1 MGAVKVVVRSKF
13 GGNLMNTLREETAR
27 TANPRVEVRP
37 IAGHV
42 EAVLF
47 DHNEETGVKSQFGTM
62 KRADAA
68 LTEMGMVR
76 IENGNESVLAVYTKA
91 A

>member
-1 MGAVKVVVRSKF
+1 
-13 GGNLMNTLREETAR
+13 MNTLREEIAR

-47 DHNEETGVKSQFGTM
+47 NNDEETGVKSQFGTM
-62 KRADAA
+62 TRADAA
-68 LTEMGMVR
+68 LKEMGMER
-76 IENGNESVLAVYTKA
+76 DQNEKEDVLAAYTKDA
-91 A
+91 R

>member
-1 MGAVKVVVRSKF
+1 MR
-13 GGNLMNTLREETAR
+13 TLREEIAR

-42 EAVLF
+42 EAVVF
-47 DHNEETGVKSQFGTM
+47 DQDMETGVKTQFGTM
-62 KRADAA
+62 VKADLA
-68 LTEMGMVR
+68 LTEMGLVR
-76 IENGNESVLAVYTKA
+76 VENKDMAGALAVYAKA

>member
-1 MGAVKVVVRSKF
+1 MR
-13 GGNLMNTLREETAR
+13 TLREEIAR

-42 EAVLF
+42 EAVVF
-47 DHNEETGVKSQFGTM
+47 DHEMETGVKSQFGTM
-62 KRADAA
+62 TKADAA
-68 LTEMGMVR
+68 LTEMGLVR
-76 IENGNESVLAVYTKA
+76 IENTSSALAVYAKA